1 MVNLMFAQVPDED
14 SFEENVTLKFRVKD
28 GIHISEFHAL
38 CKRFALAVGYT
49 EKTVEDYFGETSY
62 EYCDF

>member
-1 MVNLMFAQVPDED
+1 MVDMIFAQLPDKD
-14 SFEENVTLKFRVKD
+14 SFEENVSLRFKVKD

-62 EYCDF
+62 EYCDL